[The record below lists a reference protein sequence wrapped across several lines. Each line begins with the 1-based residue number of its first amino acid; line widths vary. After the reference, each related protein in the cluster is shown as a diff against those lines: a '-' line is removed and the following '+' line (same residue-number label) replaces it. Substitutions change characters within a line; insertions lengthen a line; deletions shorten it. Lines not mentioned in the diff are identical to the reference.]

1 MARPIRNTPILV
13 GEDAERFLYE
23 ISNLPSEEERKKE
36 RTRIEAEAQ
45 QFVVMVR
52 NIKQKKESRG

>member
-1 MARPIRNTPILV
+1 M
-13 GEDAERFLYE
+13 GKDAERFLYE
-23 ISNLPSEEERKKE
+23 INNLPPEEERLKE
-36 RTRIEAEAQ
+36 RARIETDAQ